1 MQVYE
6 IQIADD
12 FQRQQP
18 QVPRSVSKKLL
29 NAYQRLRTSPHDGPS
44 IKKLRGWKELYRL
57 RMGDYRAIYRIEQA
71 RRAVTLLYIGPRKD
85 VYEQLGHD
93 PNREAPC
100 ARVIANEQAHRL
112 LEKQPAPREP
122 VRTDG
127 DSRSTRPEPAGVD
140 LPLPSRF
147 GSVLEQLGITG
158 DARSALL
165 ACNTESQLLECEVP
179 HALLGRVLDALW
191 PQSIERIVD
200 GPKRVVD
207 SPEGLKAAADG
218 TRPLASFL
226 LALDDSQK
234 PVVNRFGRRPH
245 GPWIVKGGPG
255 TGKSIVA
262 LYCLR
267 NLVRPDQSVL
277 PLESEPLRVLFTTY
291 TKALVNVS
299 TDLLRELRVS
309 TPQPAEVVNVDALAR
324 RHAVSDWA
332 NPIYRALDTEWTDV
346 VETVLPQCRRKI
358 DGFALSIDDSEFL
371 HTEMNQVIIGNEI
384 NSPGIY
390 ESFERVGRGT
400 RLGPKQ
406 RRQVWT
412 FAGAAW
418 KELKNRKRCLPGH
431 LFTDATKSAR
441 AIYDYVFIDE
451 AQDLLPAA
459 IRMCMRLAKD
469 TRNVFLTADRNQSI
483 YNAGFSW
490 RQVENSLDFRGRST
504 ILRRNYRTT
513 REIMDAIR
521 PLLAGDGQI
530 DEDTR
535 DADLVRRGAPP
546 ELRWGSSA
554 NEVEI
559 VQRWLTGVVAEEQVG
574 FAHTAVLCPTNPDC
588 DRVAGGLNRLGLTA
602 KAMKKGSVDLSYGGV
617 KVMTMHNAK
626 GLEFPVVAVVGLAD
640 GRMPWTGADVPEN
653 QEETDKLRRTFFV
666 ACSRAM
672 RRLLVVADRAKPSSF
687 LENLDNARWTIR

>member
-1 MQVYE
+1 M
-6 IQIADD
+6 
-12 FQRQQP
+12 
-18 QVPRSVSKKLL
+18 
-29 NAYQRLRTSPHDGPS
+29 
-44 IKKLRGWKELYRL
+44 
-57 RMGDYRAIYRIEQA
+57 
-71 RRAVTLLYIGPRKD
+71 
-85 VYEQLGHD
+85 
-93 PNREAPC
+93 
-100 ARVIANEQAHRL
+100 
-112 LEKQPAPREP
+112 
-122 VRTDG
+122 
-127 DSRSTRPEPAGVD
+127 D

-147 GSVLEQLGITG
+147 GSVLEQLAITG

-179 HALLGRVLDALW
+179 HVLLERVLDALW
-191 PQSIERIVD
+191 PHSIERIVD
-200 GPKRVVD
+200 GPKRVVE
-207 SPEGLKAAADG
+207 SPEGLRAAADG
-218 TRPLASFL
+218 TRPWASFL

-255 TGKSIVA
+255 TGKSTVA

-277 PLESEPLRVLFTTY
+277 PLGSERLRVLFTTY

-299 TDLLRELRVS
+299 TDLLRELKVR

-332 NPIYRALDTEWTDV
+332 NPIYRAFDTEWTDV
-346 VETVLPQCRRKI
+346 VETVLLQCRRTI
-358 DGFALSIDDSEFL
+358 ETFTLSIDDSEFL
-371 HTEMNQVIIGNEI
+371 YTEMNQVIIGNEI
-384 NSPGIY
+384 NSQGIY

-406 RRQVWT
+406 RRQVWA

-431 LFTDATKSAR
+431 LFTDATKSAH

-459 IRMCMRLAKD
+459 IRMCMGLAKD
-469 TRNVFLTADRNQSI
+469 KRNVFLTADRNQSI

-490 RQVENSLDFRGRST
+490 RQVENALDFRGRST
-504 ILRRNYRTT
+504 ILRRNYRST
-513 REIMDAIR
+513 REIVDAIQ
-521 PLLAGDGQI
+521 PLLVGDQQV

-535 DADLVRRGAPP
+535 DANLARRGARP
-546 ELRWGSSA
+546 ELRWGSST

-559 VQRWLTGVVAEEQVG
+559 VQQWLTEVVAAERVSL
-574 FAHTAVLCPTNPDC
+574 AHTAVLCPRNNDC
-588 DRVAGGLNRLGLTA
+588 DRVADGLDRLGLMA
-602 KAMKKGSVDLSYGGV
+602 KAMKKGSVDASYGGV
-617 KVMTMHNAK
+617 KVMTMHSAK
-626 GLEFPVVAVVGLAD
+626 GLEFPVVAVVGLTE
-640 GRMPWTGADVPEN
+640 GRMPWTRADVPED

-672 RRLLVVADRAKPSSF
+672 RRLLVVADRARPSPF
-687 LENLDNARWTIR
+687 LKNIDNVRWIVT